1 MSDDDLTTF
10 RLRLKGEVQ
19 GVGFRQWAIAEANTR
34 KLNGWV
40 RNRGDG
46 SLEILISGPYSAV
59 QDMLKA
65 CARGPEEAQ
74 VAKIDITRE
83 DTAPAAGFKRQ
94 ATL

>member
-19 GVGFRQWAIAEANTR
+19 GVGFREWAIAEANTR

-46 SLEILISGPYSAV
+46 SLEILISGPYAAV
-59 QDMLKA
+59 QDMLKV
-65 CARGPEEAQ
+65 CAVGPEAAQ

-83 DTAPAAGFKRQ
+83 DELPTPGFRRHP
-94 ATL
+94 TL